1 MMWYLTIPASEFI
14 LTIGN
19 FFVLYFGGNMILDHT
34 MTLGQL
40 IQFTTYVAM
49 LYEPIRWLIQ
59 IPRNLSVTSVS
70 AGKVFEILDEDTDV
84 RDCDDPIDLDI
95 QGDIE
100 FDGVYFGYKVYNP
113 VLKDITCKINK
124 GEMIGIVGHSGVGK
138 STMINLILRL
148 YDCTQERYALMV

>member
-1 MMWYLTIPASEFI
+1 
-14 LTIGN
+14 
-19 FFVLYFGGNMILDHT
+19 
-34 MTLGQL
+34 
-40 IQFTTYVAM
+40 M

-59 IPRNLSVTSVS
+59 IPRNLADTSVS

-124 GEMIGIVGHSGVGK
+124 GEM
-138 STMINLILRL
+138 
-148 YDCTQERYALMV
+148 